1 MFRVQHT
8 LNACSAIQV
17 GSIGFCMGGA
27 LTLSLSL
34 SGKIDCGA
42 PCYGIPSEGH
52 GEVRSLY
59 PIRSTS
65 HKQALL
71 AECMSMLSTTLG
83 HVCLGGTS
91 GWTNVSCCD
100 AA

>member
-1 MFRVQHT
+1 M
-8 LNACSAIQV
+8 NACSGIQV
-17 GSIGFCMGGA
+17 GSVGFCMGGA

-52 GEVRSLY
+52 GEVRSLCHM
-59 PIRSTS
+59 RSTS

-71 AECMSMLSTTLG
+71 AECMSMLSARQG
-83 HVCLGGTS
+83 MF
-91 GWTNVSCCD
+91 
-100 AA
+100 A